1 MKKIALVICLTLVCS
16 SCCSEPVVNE
26 TSKIEITI
34 TETSIPVETFNN
46 QMIETENEPYLSE
59 EADIEQSKV
68 ISEVTHPIEPV
79 VEYVFSLDND
89 FADIESIED
98 NARYLVYRNLICS
111 YTYCT
116 QSLFDYVS
124 GETID
129 GYAPIE
135 FDLFSNYEEFV
146 HFIKDTYT
154 DESSETILND
164 FRGKGTVFIQKDNT
178 ILYDQNRTGFTTGPF
193 FGEKFVIEITDFS
206 DNECNFTYSPDFSE
220 FTDDEYKTIIDNYSE
235 SEYIHDFK
243 MIFEDGKWKLDK
255 MILAF

>member
-59 EADIEQSKV
+59 DADIEQSKV
-68 ISEVTHPIEPV
+68 ISEVTHPIDPV

-89 FADIESIED
+89 FVDVESIED

-220 FTDDEYKTIIDNYSE
+220 LQMMSIKQ
-235 SEYIHDFK
+235 
-243 MIFEDGKWKLDK
+243 
-255 MILAF
+255 